1 VSNARIAGVFYLLT
15 FLTGGFAVIVRR
27 LTLWLLFKG
36 GAVPGPA
43 RSA

>member
-15 FLTGGFAVIVRR
+15 FLTGWFAIIVRR
-27 LTLWLLFKG
+27 LTLLFKG